1 MWMKD
6 IKIKDVMDKNP
17 PIAEVPGR
25 REDALRILAK
35 YEVSGVPIVKAGT
48 KKFAGIVTRKD
59 IFMHSDEDQLAI
71 LMNKNPI
78 TVSPDASIKRAA
90 KIFYEKRIH
99 GIPVIRKGKLV
110 GVVSPKDILKVI
122 LKTDGYEVEKYLSPF
137 FIPIYEETPLPVVM
151 KIFRVTD
158 MSAMPV
164 LDENGKL
171 VGIVSDGDLFDFS
184 LVRETV
190 SKSDIGIGEDEDIW
204 TWEGIRDIMRLYYET
219 SKIELPSVPVKE
231 VMVKNVITVYRR
243 AKLAEVA
250 KRMINNNINQ
260 MPVMDEGDELIGV
273 IHDIDLMK
281 ALL

>member
-35 YEVSGVPIVKAGT
+35 YEVSGVPIVKTGT

>member
-1 MWMKD
+1 MKD

-171 VGIVSDGDLFDFS
+171 VGIVSDGDLFNFS

>member
-1 MWMKD
+1 MKEL
-6 IKIKDVMDKNP
+6 KIRDVMDKNP

-71 LMNKNPI
+71 LMNKNPVTI
-78 TVSPDASIKRAA
+78 SPDASIKRAA

-99 GIPVIRKGKLV
+99 GIPVIKRGELI
-110 GVVSPKDILKVI
+110 GVVSPKDVLKI
-122 LKTDGYEVEKYLSPF
+122 ISKTDGYEVEKYLSPF

-158 MSAMPV
+158 ISAMPV
-164 LDENGKL
+164 LDDNGKL
-171 VGIVSDGDLFDFS
+171 TGIVSDGDLFNFS
-184 LVRETV
+184 LVRETI

-204 TWEGIRDIMRLYYET
+204 TWEGIRDVMRLYYET

-231 VMVKNVITVYRR
+231 VMIKNIITVYRKS
-243 AKLAEVA
+243 KLAEVA
-250 KRMINNNINQ
+250 KKMIDNNINQ
-260 MPVMDEGDELIGV
+260 MPVMDEDDELIGV

>member
-171 VGIVSDGDLFDFS
+171 VGIVSDGDLFNFS

>member
-158 MSAMPV
+158 VSAMPV

>member
-1 MWMKD
+1 MKD